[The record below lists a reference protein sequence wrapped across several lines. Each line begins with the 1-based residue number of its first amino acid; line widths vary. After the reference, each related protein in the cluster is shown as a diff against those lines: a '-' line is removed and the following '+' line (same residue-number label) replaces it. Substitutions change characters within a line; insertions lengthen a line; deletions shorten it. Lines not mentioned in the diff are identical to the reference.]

1 MPGMRQIHTFKAGT
15 HTTASGQQV
24 TITAADLQ
32 ASAAAYDP
40 ALSEAPLVVGHP
52 TNDGPAYGWVQS
64 VRAEGNDLVAV
75 PHQVNTEFNELVQA
89 GAYKKVSAAFY
100 APQHPRNPK
109 PGTYYLRHIGFLGA
123 QPPAIKG
130 LRGPEFSDADA
141 SAADL
146 VVLEVD
152 FSEGAV
158 GAPAN
163 PQDPGAPTGETM
175 DPAQDLKAQLA
186 AVTAERDA
194 AKAQL
199 TAAAAAANTA
209 AHTAFAETLVA
220 GAKVPREKLPLVVA
234 LLDFAEPPADT
245 GAQVVEFGEGAAKA
259 PLAKHLKDFLSGLP
273 AQVAFSEQAS
283 KDKAADKTNGDERRT
298 KLLAKARLEFGE
310 AADQARLERHVDVTL
325 YAEEHKLSYAD
336 ALRDMQAK
344 A

>member
-1 MPGMRQIHTFKAGT
+1 MPCMRQIHTFKAGT
-15 HTTASGQQV
+15 HTTMSGQSLAF
-24 TITAADLQ
+24 TEADVQ
-32 ASAAAYDP
+32 AIAAAYDP
-40 ALSEAPLVVGHP
+40 ELHEAPLVVGHP
-52 TNDGPAYGWVQS
+52 TTDGPAYGWVQS
-64 VRAEGNDLVAV
+64 LRAEGKDLYAV
-75 PHQVNTEFNELVQA
+75 PHQVNPQFAELVEA
-89 GAYKKVSAAFY
+89 KTYKKVSAAFY

-123 QPPAIKG
+123 MPPVIKG
-130 LRGPEFSDADA
+130 LRGPEFADTDDN
-141 SAADL
+141 AADL
-146 VVLEVD
+146 VVLEVE

-158 GAPAN
+158 GAPTTAQA
-163 PQDPGAPTGETM
+163 PDQPTGETM
-175 DPAQDLKAQLA
+175 DPAEDLKAQLA

-245 GAQVVEFGEGAAKA
+245 GGQVVEFGEGDAKA

-273 AQVAFSEQAS
+273 AQVEFGEQAS
-283 KDKAADKTNGDERRT
+283 KGKAADKPGGDERRA
-298 KLLAKARLEFGE
+298 KLLADARTEFGE
-310 AADQARLERHVDVTL
+310 GADQDRLNLHVDVL
-325 YAEEHKLSYAD
+325 MYAEDHKVGYAQ
-336 ALRDMQAK
+336 ALQAVKAK